1 MTPAHSPTGKP
12 CFHHRWLAFPVL
24 LLLSACGGASNDVP
38 PVAAQPDPGSSPPP
52 TPGPSQDK
60 TPPTVSASATVS
72 SDVVTL
78 NAKATDEVGVTS
90 VSFFVDDGVI
100 QGQVQK
106 NPSDNS
112 FSLQIPVGLLAVGT
126 HSLVALASDAAGNS
140 ATSQVATFTIGTQAS
155 DKPDTTPPTVSAAV
169 EGNFGLVK
177 LTAIATDDGRV
188 DAVYFS
194 VDGSPTP
201 VRATP
206 AFESSDPA
214 NQYFARFDTSGLTS
228 GPHYLIAR
236 ARDRSLNMADSAQVV
251 FNVDPAAGTAEIEA
265 NDDLATATVIA
276 RNQLQ
281 IAGALKTRQIATGEF
296 TELAPDYDYFRVS
309 LAAGETLSVNML
321 STQGFFLSI
330 LDAHQTLSNPR
341 SDVSSDVINV
351 SYTNGAVAQDVYIQV
366 TSGPYDFKTNN
377 QYKLSLTY
385 R

>member
-140 ATSQVATFTIGTQAS
+140 ATSQAATFTIGSPGS

-177 LTAIATDDGRV
+177 VTAIATDDGRV

-214 NQYFARFDTSGLTS
+214 NQYFARFDTSGLSS
-228 GPHYLIAR
+228 GPHYLTAR
-236 ARDRSLNMADSAQVV
+236 ARDRSGNMTDSAQVV
-251 FNVDPAAGTAEIEA
+251 FNVDPAAGTTEIEA
-265 NDDLATATVIA
+265 NDDIATATVIA

-281 IAGALKTRQIATGEF
+281 IAGALKTRQIGTGEF

-321 STQGFFLSI
+321 STPGFFLSI

-366 TSGPYDFKTNN
+366 TSGPYDFKTNK

>member
-251 FNVDPAAGTAEIEA
+251 FNVDPAAGTTEIEA
-265 NDDLATATVIA
+265 NDDIATATVIA

-281 IAGALKTRQIATGEF
+281 IAGALKTRQIGSGEF
-296 TELAPDYDYFRVS
+296 TELAPDYDYFRIS

-330 LDAHQTLSNPR
+330 VDAHQTLSNPR